1 MAKKTKHKILRIIS
15 IFISLFVAGTLIGAG
30 VIIFWMSTLKLPDT
44 GSLGDRKIIQSTKIY
59 DRSGEIVLWDV
70 HEDVQ
75 RTVVSKEDISRHIK
89 NATVAIEDSAFYQHK
104 GIDPAGMFRALLV
117 NIKSGD
123 LTQGGSTISQQLV
136 KNTFLTTDKTFA
148 RKIKEIIL
156 TLKLEKSLSKD
167 RILELYLNEIPYGGS
182 NYGIEAASKNFFGK
196 TAGDIS
202 LAEAAYLASLPKA
215 PTYYSPYG
223 NHLDKLETRKNI
235 VLDRMVSLNF
245 ITQKEADEAKEE
257 EVSFLQKGNN
267 SIKAPH
273 FSILIRSYLEEKYG
287 QDVVEQSGLKVITTL
302 DYPLQEK
309 AEELVTRY
317 TKENKEKFNATNGA
331 MVAIDPKTGQL
342 LVMVGSKDYFNREE
356 DGNYN
361 VAIAQ
366 RQPGSAI
373 KPFIY
378 ATAFEKGY
386 TPETIVFDLQTEFN
400 PSCTPEG
407 MPKEGIKMEADKCYM
422 PGNYDN
428 KFRGPISLRSSLAES
443 LNVPSVK
450 TLYLAGIMDSLK
462 TIKNVGITTLNDPNR
477 YGLTLVLGGG
487 EVSLLEIT
495 GAYATLANNGS
506 RNPTTMIL
514 KVEDKNGNVLEEYKN
529 EAKQV
534 LDKNITLTVTDILS
548 DNDSRAPAYGLR
560 SPLYFDGFQ
569 VAAKTGTTNN
579 SRDAWI
585 VGYTPNIVV
594 GSWVGNN
601 DNTPMVKKTAG
612 FIVAPMW
619 NEFMSDMLK
628 NLPKE
633 DFERPKKK
641 EKRKPVLKGEW
652 LGSRTYQ
659 IDSASGK
666 LATEYTPPELI
677 IEKPIIEVRSIL
689 SWVDKENPDGPLPDH
704 PENDSQYENWE
715 AAVKKWAEERNL
727 KDQSP
732 EDLPKEKDD
741 VHMPEYAPK
750 IQILN
755 PRSEIIYNS
764 NMVMNIS
771 ADITSKFEI
780 GQVDYFFNN
789 IYVGSSIKA
798 PFNFSFIP
806 NETGKAINDS
816 QVKIVAYDKYKN
828 KSEAT
833 LPIKLNIVQ

>member
-1 MAKKTKHKILRIIS
+1 MATKTKHKILRIIS
-15 IFISLFVAGTLIGAG
+15 IFISLFVAGIFIGAG
-30 VIIFWMSTLKLPDT
+30 IIIFWMSTLKLPDT

-104 GIDPAGMFRALLV
+104 GIDPTGMFRALLV

-196 TAGDIS
+196 TAEDIS

-223 NHLDKLETRKNI
+223 NHLDKLEARKNI

-245 ITQKEADEAKEE
+245 IAQKEADEAKKE
-257 EVSFLQKGNN
+257 EVNFLQKGNN

-287 QDVVEQSGLKVITTL
+287 QDVVEQGGLKVITTL

-309 AEELVTRY
+309 AEDLVARY
-317 TKENKEKFNATNGA
+317 TKENKEKFSATNGA

-342 LVMVGSKDYFNREE
+342 LVMVGSKDYFDKEE

-386 TPETIVFDLQTEFN
+386 TPETVVFDLQTEFN
-400 PSCTPEG
+400 PSCAPEG
-407 MPKEGIKMEADKCYM
+407 VPKEGIKMEADKCYM
-422 PGNYDN
+422 PGNYDD
-428 KFRGPISLRSSLAES
+428 KFRGPISLKSSLAES

-487 EVSLLEIT
+487 EVSLLELT
-495 GAYATLANNGS
+495 GAYATLANNGL

-514 KVEDKNGNVLEEYKN
+514 KIEDKNGNILEEYKS

-534 LDKNITLTVTDILS
+534 LDKNIALTVTDILS
-548 DNDSRAPAYGLR
+548 DNDLRAPAFGSR

-601 DNTPMVKKTAG
+601 DNTPMVKETAG

-619 NEFMSDMLK
+619 NEFMNDMLK

-633 DFERPKKK
+633 D
-641 EKRKPVLKGEW
+641 
-652 LGSRTYQ
+652 
-659 IDSASGK
+659 
-666 LATEYTPPELI
+666 
-677 IEKPIIEVRSIL
+677 
-689 SWVDKENPDGPLPDH
+689 
-704 PENDSQYENWE
+704 
-715 AAVKKWAEERNL
+715 
-727 KDQSP
+727 
-732 EDLPKEKDD
+732 
-741 VHMPEYAPK
+741 
-750 IQILN
+750 
-755 PRSEIIYNS
+755 
-764 NMVMNIS
+764 
-771 ADITSKFEI
+771 
-780 GQVDYFFNN
+780 
-789 IYVGSSIKA
+789 
-798 PFNFSFIP
+798 
-806 NETGKAINDS
+806 
-816 QVKIVAYDKYKN
+816 
-828 KSEAT
+828 
-833 LPIKLNIVQ
+833 

>member
-1 MAKKTKHKILRIIS
+1 MATKTKHKILRIIS

-104 GIDPAGMFRALLV
+104 GIDPTGMFRALLV

-223 NHLDKLETRKNI
+223 NRLDKLEARKNI

-245 ITQKEADEAKEE
+245 ITQKEADEAKKE
-257 EVSFLQKGNN
+257 EVNFLQKGNN

-287 QDVVEQSGLKVITTL
+287 QDVVEQGGLKVITTL

-309 AEELVTRY
+309 AEELVARY
-317 TKENKEKFNATNGA
+317 TEENKEKFSATNGA

-342 LVMVGSKDYFNREE
+342 LVMVGSKDYFDKEE

-378 ATAFEKGY
+378 ATAFENGY
-386 TPETIVFDLQTEFN
+386 TPETVVFDLQTEFN
-400 PSCTPEG
+400 PSCAPEG
-407 MPKEGIKMEADKCYM
+407 VPKEGIEMEADKCYM
-422 PGNYDN
+422 PGNYDD

-450 TLYLAGIMDSLK
+450 TLYLAGIMDSL
-462 TIKNVGITTLNDPNR
+462 
-477 YGLTLVLGGG
+477 
-487 EVSLLEIT
+487 
-495 GAYATLANNGS
+495 
-506 RNPTTMIL
+506 
-514 KVEDKNGNVLEEYKN
+514 
-529 EAKQV
+529 
-534 LDKNITLTVTDILS
+534 
-548 DNDSRAPAYGLR
+548 
-560 SPLYFDGFQ
+560 
-569 VAAKTGTTNN
+569 
-579 SRDAWI
+579 
-585 VGYTPNIVV
+585 
-594 GSWVGNN
+594 
-601 DNTPMVKKTAG
+601 
-612 FIVAPMW
+612 
-619 NEFMSDMLK
+619 
-628 NLPKE
+628 
-633 DFERPKKK
+633 
-641 EKRKPVLKGEW
+641 
-652 LGSRTYQ
+652 
-659 IDSASGK
+659 
-666 LATEYTPPELI
+666 
-677 IEKPIIEVRSIL
+677 
-689 SWVDKENPDGPLPDH
+689 
-704 PENDSQYENWE
+704 
-715 AAVKKWAEERNL
+715 
-727 KDQSP
+727 
-732 EDLPKEKDD
+732 
-741 VHMPEYAPK
+741 
-750 IQILN
+750 
-755 PRSEIIYNS
+755 
-764 NMVMNIS
+764 
-771 ADITSKFEI
+771 
-780 GQVDYFFNN
+780 
-789 IYVGSSIKA
+789 
-798 PFNFSFIP
+798 
-806 NETGKAINDS
+806 
-816 QVKIVAYDKYKN
+816 
-828 KSEAT
+828 
-833 LPIKLNIVQ
+833 